1 MGTRHGQLIVLSG
14 PSGSGKTTIGDRLER
29 DYGCEYVVTAT
40 TRPPRTGERSG
51 TDYQFLTRPEFER
64 RLAAGSSSS
73 TRSST
78 ATSTARRAARS
89 RRRSPAAPPSSSRS
103 TPRGPTTFGKLGL
116 RTRSVFIRVSDEGTL
131 ERRLR
136 ARQTDSEEEVRSGSP
151 ARAGNRRG
159 ETLRLRRR
167 QRGSRWRRPRGGAKV
182 GITAGAAMIPR
193 R

>member
-64 RLAAGSSSS
+64 RLAAGEFLEH
-73 TRSST
+73 
-78 ATSTARRAARS
+78 AVVHGNLYG
-89 RRRSPAAPPSSSRS
+89 
-103 TPRGPTTFGKLGL
+103 TPR
-116 RTRSVFIRVSDEGTL
+116 RTVEEALARGATLILEIDTQGADNIRKAGIAHRSVFIRVSDEGTL

-136 ARQTDSEEEVRSGSP
+136 ARQTDSEEEVQKRLARAREEIAEGRRYDYVVVNADLDGAVLEVAQKLGLQP
-151 ARAGNRRG
+151 ARR
-159 ETLRLRRR
+159 
-167 QRGSRWRRPRGGAKV
+167 
-182 GITAGAAMIPR
+182 
-193 R
+193 